1 MHKSVKQTNQGLKRP
16 FGKMKWKKERRKPK
30 LIFSMSVWQFF
41 IIFAA
46 NPYKSRIEAQILLV
60 KKQKH
65 STEIKT
71 IKI

>member
-1 MHKSVKQTNQGLKRP
+1 
-16 FGKMKWKKERRKPK
+16 
-30 LIFSMSVWQFF
+30 MSVWQFF

-46 NPYKSRIEAQILLV
+46 NSHKNRIEAQILLV